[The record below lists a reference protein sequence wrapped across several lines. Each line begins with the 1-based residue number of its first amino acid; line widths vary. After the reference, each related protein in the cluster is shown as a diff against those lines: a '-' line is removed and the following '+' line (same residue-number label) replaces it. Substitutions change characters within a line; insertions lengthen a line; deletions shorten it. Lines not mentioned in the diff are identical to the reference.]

1 MTEVE
6 QIRARVMAASP
17 GPWRRH
23 GADVWAEGSSTP
35 LFTGRDESSV
45 VREQADADAE
55 FVAHARADVLSLLSL
70 FEAASPGD
78 GAEPEG
84 SDAPDEGQSR

>member
-6 QIRARVMAASP
+6 QIRARAMAASP

-35 LFTGRDESSV
+35 LFTGRDESSA

-55 FVAHARADVLSLLSL
+55 FVAHAREDVLSLLAQ
-70 FEAASPGD
+70 FEPSSVGD
-78 GAEPEG
+78 ATEPYG
-84 SDAPDEGQSR
+84 SDAPDEGESR